1 MHGLT
6 TTVNCKFQRQM
17 KRPSKKD
24 QEFVRYSWSLL
35 DKTSAAVRNPTHNNE
50 NESHCKHIE
59 EKTYSIKSTDRVIR
73 HDVINAFLFGGY
85 RGVTSSF
92 SPLAIISMI
101 MLQND
106 LLMKSFITYYSLE
119 EDDYG
124 IPTNFVWI
132 CVVIVSVI
140 NQTISE
146 SLENNV
152 RPLGKDT
159 RGR

>member
-6 TTVNCKFQRQM
+6 ATVNCKFQRQM
-17 KRPSKKD
+17 KRPSKKE

-35 DKTSAAVRNPTHNNE
+35 DMTSAAIRNPTHNNE
-50 NESHCKHIE
+50 NESHGKHIE
-59 EKTYSIKSTDRVIR
+59 EKTYSIKSTDGIIR
-73 HDVINAFLFGGY
+73 DDVINAFLLGGY

-92 SPLAIISMI
+92 STSAIISMI

-119 EDDYG
+119 DDYG

-132 CVVIVSVI
+132 CVELVSVI
-140 NQTISE
+140 NQTISD